1 MPKTLPSDIQTSIQ
15 TLLENSIDPTVI
27 GKRVGVHRNTVNR
40 PSIVT
45 ESTRRYI
52 KRQVLT
58 GYLKTTK
65 DVQMKLEEIGHA
77 MSYQSAINVLH
88 SVEVYAEIKK
98 RKPLLTKKHKKARLA
113 WAKKHQYWTGS
124 DGCKYYWKQ
133 KCDRLQP
140 HLIDVTVKREGGGLM
155 LWGCITS
162 EGFGY
167 ACEDYNN
174 AMNSEL
180 YQEILATSMKDTMEY
195 YGLNW
200 KTSVFQHDNDPK
212 HRPKSTTQWM
222 KDSGMVYIDDWP
234 SQSPDL
240 NPIEHVWH
248 HLKLKLSMYDS
259 RTTSIHEL
267 WERVEN
273 EWNSFTKE

>member
-1 MPKTLPSDIQTSIQ
+1 MPKTLPSDVQNSIKV
-15 TLLENSIDPTVI
+15 LLEDSVDPTVI
-27 GKRVGVHRNTVNR
+27 GKRVGVHRNTANR
-40 PSIVT
+40 YANKWMYNRIRKSGDKPSTVAK
-45 ESTRRYI
+45 STRRYI

-58 GYLKTTK
+58 GYLKTAK
-65 DVQMKLEEIGHA
+65 DVQMKLEEIGYP

-88 SVEVYAEIKK
+88 AVEIYAEIKK
-98 RKPLLTKKHKKARLA
+98 KKPLLTEKRKKARLA
-113 WAKKHQYWTGS
+113 WAKKHQCWT
-124 DGCKYYWKQ
+124 
-133 KCDRLQP
+133 P
-140 HLIDVTVKREGGGLM
+140 HYIDVTVKHGGGGLM

-162 EGFGY
+162 AGPGY
-167 ACEDYNN
+167 ACQVYDGT
-174 AMNSEL
+174 MNSKL
-180 YQEILATSMKDTMEY
+180 YQEILATSLKDTMEY

-248 HLKLKLSMYDS
+248 HLKLKLSM
-259 RTTSIHEL
+259 
-267 WERVEN
+267 
-273 EWNSFTKE
+273 